1 MKKDDG
7 LIKKT
12 QDTLHD
18 KVVPAAREGLDK
30 GTTYVSGLLK
40 DTGKKAGELVEA
52 AGEKTRD
59 VGKALGERSEKILPD
74 KNDAFKHFRKEAD
87 AVGKKAARLKD
98 DLTSQAKDK
107 TEAAVEFTKRKSDR
121 ASREVSK
128 AADKVAVKADK
139 AQNGRRTRKKVV
151 RTAAGAVVLAAA
163 AAGAY
168 AYYKKRLEEDEAIKA
183 EFSEKMKKWNELE
196 GDALAEAGSERPM
209 KMKVRPTRV
218 YMLNNNALLGDDIVV
233 NITEPEEAMA
243 EFNPDEVAE
252 PVNTMEEFRRKA
264 GEIAGRTGEKARQVA
279 GTVGGKAKEVYQTA
293 ADKAEEAYQT
303 AAEKAEEVYHSAAD
317 KAGDLK
323 DQLGEN
329 QFEIRDGA
337 KGFGAEDTPRFRNES
352 RDTWQ
357 PVEGIVKDV
366 REKTDDMAEN
376 TTEDAWRVEEEIAE
390 VPRHTDET
398 VRQEGAA
405 QSPDAGWK
413 QDIEPGTVK
422 ADSNVTREADENWKL
437 DPALKDEPGHPD
449 KDGKQLPDDSSGELK
464 ENKME
469 TDDGDTTPSDNL
481 WEKEDLGGD
490 TSGSSSDPLGENI
503 SWDDDESV
511 LMQRTE
517 ELRRK
522 GAEGFRTV
530 KEKVAEAKDFVVDKY
545 HEMKPEEEPET
556 ETDFFNEEYHV
567 TIHNRGNKDYFF
579 SPMLIQRY
587 NSQKRMTTPVPAHED
602 GTTLEQRIIK
612 PGETYTGKL
621 VLKMT
626 LQDDALIM
634 FEDMLMKNSV
644 AILLEEELDDQFLFD
659 ESRDLDDDLLFEG
672 IEGDLEDY
680 EFADEDMTALDLD
693 ELDIEEAEELDFDLS
708 DDEPTV

>member
-12 QDTLHD
+12 QDTLHT

-52 AGEKTRD
+52 AGEKTRE

-74 KNDAFKHFRKEAD
+74 KNDAFRHFRKEAD
-87 AVGKKAARLKD
+87 AVGKKAVRLKD
-98 DLTSQAKDK
+98 DV
-107 TEAAVEFTKRKSDR
+107 TEEVREKAGSAVEFTKRKSDQATRDITKTAEAVSER
-121 ASREVSK
+121 ATGKQSS
-128 AADKVAVKADK
+128 
-139 AQNGRRTRKKVV
+139 RKKVV

-168 AYYKKRLEEDEAIKA
+168 AYYKKRREADEAIKA

-196 GDALAEAGSERPM
+196 GDALAEASSESPM

-218 YMLNNNALLGDDIVV
+218 YLLSQNALLGDDIIV
-233 NITEPEEAMA
+233 NIAEPEEAMA

-264 GEIAGRTGEKARQVA
+264 GEIAGRTGEKAKEVA
-279 GTVGGKAKEVYQTA
+279 GTVGEKAKEVYYSA
-293 ADKAEEAYQT
+293 ADRAEEAYHA
-303 AAEKAEEVYHSAAD
+303 AAEKAEEAYHSAAD
-317 KAGDLK
+317 KAAGLK
-323 DQLGEN
+323 DQISEKT
-329 QFEIRDGA
+329 FEIREGEKD
-337 KGFGAEDTPRFRNES
+337 FGAEDS
-352 RDTWQ
+352 WQ
-357 PVEGIVKDV
+357 PEEGIAQD
-366 REKTDDMAEN
+366 
-376 TTEDAWRVEEEIAE
+376 TTEDAWRIEAELEEGS
-390 VPRHTDET
+390 RHTTGDLGREEVHGSSDGQT
-398 VRQEGAA
+398 TGT
-405 QSPDAGWK
+405 
-413 QDIEPGTVK
+413 EPGTAK
-422 ADSNVTREADENWKL
+422 DDANVTFEADENWKL
-437 DPALKDEPGHPD
+437 ETALKDEPSHPD
-449 KDGKQLPDDSSGELK
+449 KADAGDLQ
-464 ENKME
+464 ENKLE
-469 TDDGDTTPSDNL
+469 SDDKDTAPSDDL
-481 WEKEDLGGD
+481 WEKEDLGGGKD
-490 TSGSSSDPLGENI
+490 PDPLGENI
-503 SWDDDESV
+503 SWDEDESI

-522 GAEGFRTV
+522 SAEGFRTV
-530 KEKVAEAKDFVVDKY
+530 KEKVAEAKEFVVDKY
-545 HEMKPEEEPET
+545 HELKPEDEPET
-556 ETDFFNEEYHV
+556 AQDFFNEEYHV

-587 NSQKRMTTPVPAHED
+587 DSKKRMTAPVPAHEE

-612 PGETYTGKL
+612 PGETYSGKL

-644 AILLEEELDDQFLFD
+644 AILLEEELDDQFLLD
-659 ESRDLDDDLLFEG
+659 ESRDLDDDFLFEG

-693 ELDIEEAEELDFDLS
+693 ELDIEEAEELDFDFS
-708 DDEPTV
+708 EDEARE